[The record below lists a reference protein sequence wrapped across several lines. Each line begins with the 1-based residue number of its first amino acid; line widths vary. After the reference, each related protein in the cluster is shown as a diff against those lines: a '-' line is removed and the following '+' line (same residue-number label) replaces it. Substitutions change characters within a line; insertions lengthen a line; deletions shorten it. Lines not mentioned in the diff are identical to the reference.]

1 MKTPNLTPIPLGERV
16 IVEPIVEKQESEL
29 FLAESKLPPATQ
41 GIIKAV
47 SEQVTTLKVGD
58 VVQFSPNTGVP
69 LLMVDNAYLLMRVG
83 DIICKFVEV

>member
-1 MKTPNLTPIPLGERV
+1 MKAPNLTPVPLGERV
-16 IVEPIVEKQESEL
+16 IIEPIVEKQESEL
-29 FLAESKLPPATQ
+29 FLAETKMAPATQ
-41 GIIKAV
+41 GIVKAV

-83 DIICKFVEV
+83 DVICKFVEV